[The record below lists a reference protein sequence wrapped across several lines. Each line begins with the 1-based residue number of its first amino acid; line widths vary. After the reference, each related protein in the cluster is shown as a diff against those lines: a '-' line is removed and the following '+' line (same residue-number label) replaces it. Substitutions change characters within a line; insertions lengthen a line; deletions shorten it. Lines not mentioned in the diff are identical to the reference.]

1 MKKLIN
7 RIILFTSYTAIIF
20 ACGYIFRGSYTI
32 AYSVRLQPIE
42 APVMVQDNF
51 PVRDTE
57 ELTIASDNKEFN
69 LLFEDFNK
77 LIKED
82 LWMRKGKKRY

>member
-20 ACGYIFRGSYTI
+20 ASGYIFRGSYTI
-32 AYSVRLQPIE
+32 AYNVSLQPVE
-42 APVMVQDNF
+42 APIMVQDNF

-57 ELTIASDNKEFN
+57 ELTIASDEKAY
-69 LLFEDFNK
+69 NK
-77 LIKED
+77 LYED
-82 LWMRKGKKRY
+82 LTN